1 MKKILTAF
9 LLLAVTGLVACQS
22 DDNENIQDNNT
33 QVEDNENNTDNQLN
47 DDQNNNEN
55 KADMDDDSDNNAH
68 NNENNPDM
76 NNNSDNNDNNNEEA
90 SIENDSSEMEEFDEY
105 DTIQDEADIEDLK
118 ADVVEDNS
126 NKRIILFKDNDQK
139 VYKSIFI
146 KNKNRLKIIDIQ
158 DDEGQ
163 IYNDEID

>member
-68 NNENNPDM
+68 NNENNSDM

-126 NKRIILFKDNDQK
+126 NNESSF
-139 VYKSIFI
+139 
-146 KNKNRLKIIDIQ
+146 LKIMTRKFTNLFSLKIKTV
-158 DDEGQ
+158 
-163 IYNDEID
+163 